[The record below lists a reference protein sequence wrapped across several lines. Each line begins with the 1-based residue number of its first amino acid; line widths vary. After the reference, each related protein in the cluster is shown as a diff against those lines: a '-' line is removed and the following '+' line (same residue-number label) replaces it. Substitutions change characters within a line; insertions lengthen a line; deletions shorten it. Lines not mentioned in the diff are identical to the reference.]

1 MSFFKRFSNND
12 GYSKKPAVV
21 QTDGAQILP
30 AASVGIFS
38 GEVLPVDDMLC
49 SALIAHIEKLNKK
62 NRTVAI
68 ILMVLGGVILL
79 SFMIPVIVN
88 IVTFISTGRLSG
100 ISIGFGGTL
109 TVAVTGGLGATL
121 YISGLNHR
129 RRADKAIRERTVSF
143 YRYVY
148 IDKLL
153 HSYKDS
159 EGDLQEDYYA
169 MLGEFSVRVE
179 KETPKTK
186 YAVGAVV
193 YSEGKS
199 WFFLLSDVPE
209 IYGYCR

>member
-21 QTDGAQILP
+21 QTDGAQLLP
-30 AASVGIFS
+30 AATAGILG
-38 GEVLPVDDMLC
+38 GEALPADDKLC
-49 SALIAHIEKLNKK
+49 SALISHIGKLNKK

-79 SFMIPVIVN
+79 SFIIPVIVN
-88 IVTFISTGRLSG
+88 IVTFISTGSILG
-100 ISIGFGGTL
+100 VSIGFGG
-109 TVAVTGGLGATL
+109 VIAAAVTGIPGASL

-129 RRADKAIRERTVSF
+129 RRADMAIRSGTVYF

-148 IDKLL
+148 IGKLL

-159 EGDLQEDYYA
+159 EGDSQEDYYA

-193 YSEGKS
+193 YAEGKN

-209 IYGYCR
+209 IYGYCE